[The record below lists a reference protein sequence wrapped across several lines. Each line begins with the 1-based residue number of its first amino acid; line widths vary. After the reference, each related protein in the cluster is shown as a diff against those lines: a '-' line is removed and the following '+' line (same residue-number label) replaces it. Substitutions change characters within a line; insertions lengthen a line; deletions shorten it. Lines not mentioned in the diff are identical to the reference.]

1 MKKAQQG
8 FTLVELMIVV
18 AIIGILA
25 AMAIPAYQGY
35 SIRAQIS
42 EGFVLSGPVTTAVTT
57 FYEEVGRFPLD
68 NGEAALESPAA
79 YSGTYVESITV
90 NGGVISIQYGNKANL
105 EISGWSV
112 ILTGTGSD
120 SSMIWACKSDGIISD
135 NYLPSSC

>member
-1 MKKAQQG
+1 MKKVQRG

-42 EGFVLSGPVTTAVTT
+42 EGFILSGPVTTAVAS
-57 FYEEVGRFPLD
+57 FYEEAGRFPAD
-68 NGEAALESPAA
+68 NTEAALEAPTT
-79 YSGTYVESITV
+79 YSGQYVESISV
-90 NGGVISIQYGNKANL
+90 NGAVVSIQYGNAANL

-112 ILTGTGSD
+112 ILTGTINESRI
-120 SSMIWACKSDGIISD
+120 IWSCSSDGIIPD